1 MVEYFN
7 PKVGELVE
15 VFPHEGRFKGLFEIT
30 NVYAGTDPIAFLLD
44 LKRIKDGRVE
54 RGIPTYLVD
63 YPREA
68 RVRRALEKT
77 LADSGSWPEDLQIG
91 RFDLEFDEMYDG
103 TPRMMVTFY
112 VKPEAES
119 SLETAR
125 ARNIFY
131 SMIQEKFQPVMDDEY
146 PERWLQFTTA
156 KEERSALSAA
166 S

>member
-7 PKVGELVE
+7 PKIGELVE

-30 NVYAGTDPIAFLLD
+30 NIYAGSDPVAFLLD

-63 YPREA
+63 YPKEVRI
-68 RVRRALEKT
+68 RRAMEKT
-77 LADSGSWPEDLQIG
+77 LADAGTWPEDIQTG
-91 RFDLEFDEMYDG
+91 RFDLEFNEMYDG

-112 VKPEAES
+112 LRPEAES

-125 ARNIFY
+125 IRNLFY
-131 SMIQEKFQPVMDDEY
+131 SKLQEKFQPFMDDEY
-146 PERWLQFTTA
+146 PGRWLQFTAA

>member
-15 VFPHEGRFKGLFEIT
+15 VFPHEGRFKGLFEVT
-30 NVYAGTDPIAFLLD
+30 NVYAGADPSTYLLD
-44 LKRIKDGRVE
+44 LKRTKDGRVE
-54 RGIPTYLVD
+54 KGIPTYLVD
-63 YPREA
+63 YPRE
-68 RVRRALEKT
+68 VRIRRSLET
-77 LADSGSWPEDLQIG
+77 VLSGSWPEDFQSG

-112 VKPEAES
+112 LKPEAES
-119 SLETAR
+119 SLEAAR
-125 ARNIFY
+125 ARNNFY
-131 SMIQEKFQPVMDDEY
+131 SMVQEKFQPVMDDEY
-146 PERWLQFTTA
+146 PGRWLQFTAA

>member
-30 NVYAGTDPIAFLLD
+30 NIYAGADPVAFLLD
-44 LKRIKDGRVE
+44 LKRVKDGRVE

-63 YPREA
+63 YPKEV
-68 RVRRALEKT
+68 RVRRALDRT
-77 LADSGSWPEDLQIG
+77 LSDSGLWPGDLQVG

-112 VKPEAES
+112 LKPEAVS
-119 SLETAR
+119 SLEAAR
-125 ARNIFY
+125 LRNNFY
-131 SMIQEKFQPVMDDEY
+131 STLQEKFQPVMDDEY
-146 PERWLQFTTA
+146 PGRWLQFATA